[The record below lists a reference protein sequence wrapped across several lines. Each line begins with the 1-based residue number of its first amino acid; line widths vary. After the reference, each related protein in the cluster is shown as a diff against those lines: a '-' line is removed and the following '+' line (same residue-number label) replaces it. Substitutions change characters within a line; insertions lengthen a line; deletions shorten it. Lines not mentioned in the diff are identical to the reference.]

1 MYKKTHV
8 FLFFISSIFEF
19 YFLNALV
26 FVDIDQYF
34 IRKNSKILEMKN
46 KKKTTWV
53 FLISISLKQ
62 SVGHKPIF
70 FLKSDLYSL
79 TKDLTYYIQCLLFFQ
94 GAYKGP
100 IMNSEHLAGILAI
113 LVFYCAYTSKANL
126 LA

>member
-1 MYKKTHV
+1 
-8 FLFFISSIFEF
+8 
-19 YFLNALV
+19 
-26 FVDIDQYF
+26 
-34 IRKNSKILEMKN
+34 MKN
-46 KKKTTWV
+46 KQKTKCV
-53 FLISISLKQ
+53 FLLSISLKH

-70 FLKSDLYSL
+70 FLKNDLYSL
-79 TKDLTYYIQCLLFFQ
+79 TKDLTYTSTFNVYFHFQ

>member
-1 MYKKTHV
+1 MG
-8 FLFFISSIFEF
+8 
-19 YFLNALV
+19 
-26 FVDIDQYF
+26 
-34 IRKNSKILEMKN
+34 
-46 KKKTTWV
+46 
-53 FLISISLKQ
+53 FLIKHFSKAISWTQ
-62 SVGHKPIF
+62 TYF